1 MKVAVCLIGM
11 IGGKS
16 GKYGLNQST
25 DVLES
30 GHRQYKKHI
39 LDNNDVDVFCHSSS
53 VDFKDEIIEAYK
65 PKRYLFIPEPR
76 FQIPDYV
83 TGTEER
89 KRAHYHMWF
98 SYQTVSLLRKDYE
111 RETGQKYDF
120 VYTGRYDVAWQTDIN
135 FSELD
140 KDKFY
145 AGYWNRI
152 YHNNKAIA
160 NYKWHS
166 LEKDLAV
173 DGKLTKKQIEKGY
186 TIDLVGYPH
195 NDEGLIDRWFIAN
208 PHNMDIFSTL
218 FNYLNEYTLPNK
230 KWNKDNSIVDS
241 AGTISNHRLAP
252 AHLERLGLLDK
263 LELKFYTHDDFPLV
277 RRLYFKNK

>member
-16 GKYGLNQST
+16 GKYGLNQSS
-25 DVLES
+25 DVLEL

-39 LDNNDVDVFCHSSS
+39 FDNNDVDVFCHSSS

-65 PKRYLFIPEPR
+65 PKRYLFIPEPQ
-76 FQIPDYV
+76 FQIPHYV
-83 TGTEER
+83 TGTKER

-152 YHNNKAIA
+152 YHNNQAVA

-186 TIDLVGYPH
+186 TIDLVGYPY